1 MKTVR
6 NKVNKEQ
13 REVRLFYGLVSDGD
27 SVISILAFGLQVDV
41 CNKKLQVNNVFIHY
55 CGPNIIN

>member
-41 CNKKLQVNNVFIHY
+41 CNKKLQVNNVFIH
-55 CGPNIIN
+55 